1 MTADRKTVLCIDDY
15 RTSLAGWCLYLQ
27 SAGYSVETA
36 YNPQEGLELFATLPV
51 DVVLLD
57 YAMPE
62 IDGGEVAATM
72 KQIKPDV
79 PIVMLSGVS
88 HIAEHH
94 RAHINALIV
103 KGEHPTV
110 VLQKLE
116 ELLNPPQR
124 VA

>member
-27 SAGYSVETA
+27 SAGYLVETA
-36 YNPQEGLELFATLPV
+36 YNPQEGLQLFGTLPV

-88 HIAEHH
+88 HIPEHH
-94 RAHINALIV
+94 RAHVDALIV
-103 KGEHPTV
+103 KGEQPTV
-110 VLQKLE
+110 VLQKID
-116 ELLNPPQR
+116 ELLNPSQR